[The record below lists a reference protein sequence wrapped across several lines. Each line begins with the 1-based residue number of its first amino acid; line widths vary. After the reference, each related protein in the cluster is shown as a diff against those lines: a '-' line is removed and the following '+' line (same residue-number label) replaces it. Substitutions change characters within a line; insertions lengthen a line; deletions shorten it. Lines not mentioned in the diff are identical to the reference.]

1 MTALLTA
8 LATNPGLHHNFVRW
22 VLDYASNLTPEITTD
37 PFDKSGAAHNSTYR
51 DWSSEFPVIQDG
63 NYTITDKDK
72 PPFIC
77 TEVKDDAFEV
87 LYHQR
92 AAMKREGSKNYDLT
106 KGENFPKWHSWNQH
120 YVSKIVQQYKIEDK
134 NSIPKFIIRDSI
146 KKSYLHIKEHSLL
159 IENKNKIN
167 KIKAHNNI
175 SHFMSLR
182 IFWDENSFVE
192 ELKTVSNKYKLKLN
206 LDKVRIAWLRFRDA
220 NNILTTHFIVND
232 ILDAIKKKENIDIPV
247 LDIFQEAYIYAQL
260 EKKNDYIIM
269 PNVDTFF
276 SNTQQIINFIQ
287 YYPEHYKAMNPNLP
301 TFNNIPNPFYLWN
314 LKK

>member
-1 MTALLTA
+1 MTVLLTA
-8 LATNPGLHHNFVRW
+8 LATTPGLHHNFVRW
-22 VLDYASNLTPEITTD
+22 VLDYASDLTPELTTS
-37 PFDKSGAAHNSTYR
+37 PFDETGAAHNTLN
-51 DWSSEFPVIQDG
+51 WSDKFKVLQGYD
-63 NYTITDKDK
+63 YTVTDKDK

-77 TEVKDDAFEV
+77 TEIKDNAFEV
-87 LYHQR
+87 LYNQR
-92 AAMKREGSKNYDLT
+92 TAMKREGSKNYDLT
-106 KGENFPKWHSWNQH
+106 KAENFPKWHLWNQH
-120 YVSKIVQQYKIEDK
+120 YVSKIVQEYKIEDK

-146 KKSYLHIKEHSLL
+146 KKGYLHIKEHSLL

-167 KIKAHNNI
+167 KIKSHNNI
-175 SHFMSLR
+175 SHFISLR
-182 IFWDENSFVE
+182 IFWDENSFVKE
-192 ELKTVSNKYKLKLN
+192 FKTVSNKYKLKLN

-260 EKKNDYIIM
+260 EKKNDFIIM
-269 PNVDTFF
+269 PNVDPFF

-301 TFNNIPNPFYLWN
+301 TFNNIPNPFYLCN